1 MKKMNFAS
9 VSCEIAVADNFYFST
24 ESICEYGRDTV
35 RYAVERFFAKNIGLQ
50 RKCTW
55 ESWKIR
61 VGKGSEKNRQRFTYV
76 FPAPVM
82 ELPGEWV
89 RVAGMIDSRRSLHQA
104 RSDSARASLLCIRS
118 NLNNAANDLTRNA
131 FPREERNG
139 IP

>member
-1 MKKMNFAS
+1 M
-9 VSCEIAVADNFYFST
+9 
-24 ESICEYGRDTV
+24 

-61 VGKGSEKNRQRFTYV
+61 VGKGNEKNRQRFTYV

-89 RVAGMIDSRRSLHQA
+89 RVAGMIDSRGVCIKRVQILREHPCF
-104 RSDSARASLLCIRS
+104 ASEAI
-118 NLNNAANDLTRNA
+118 
-131 FPREERNG
+131 
-139 IP
+139 

>member
-24 ESICEYGRDTV
+24 ESICDYGRDAV

-89 RVAGMIDSRRSLHQA
+89 RVAGMIDSRGVCIKRVQILREHPCF
-104 RSDSARASLLCIRS
+104 ASEAI
-118 NLNNAANDLTRNA
+118 
-131 FPREERNG
+131 
-139 IP
+139 

>member
-61 VGKGSEKNRQRFTYV
+61 VGKGSEKNRQRFHLRFSCTCH
-76 FPAPVM
+76 
-82 ELPGEWV
+82 GT
-89 RVAGMIDSRRSLHQA
+89 AGRMGAGSR
-104 RSDSARASLLCIRS
+104 
-118 NLNNAANDLTRNA
+118 ND
-131 FPREERNG
+131 
-139 IP
+139 

>member
-76 FPAPVM
+76 F
-82 ELPGEWV
+82 
-89 RVAGMIDSRRSLHQA
+89 

>member
-55 ESWKIR
+55 K
-61 VGKGSEKNRQRFTYV
+61 
-76 FPAPVM
+76 
-82 ELPGEWV
+82 
-89 RVAGMIDSRRSLHQA
+89 
-104 RSDSARASLLCIRS
+104 
-118 NLNNAANDLTRNA
+118 
-131 FPREERNG
+131 
-139 IP
+139 

>member
-24 ESICEYGRDTV
+24 ENICEYGRDTV

-61 VGKGSEKNRQRFTYV
+61 VGKE
-76 FPAPVM
+76 
-82 ELPGEWV
+82 V
-89 RVAGMIDSRRSLHQA
+89 RKTDSVSLTFFLHL
-104 RSDSARASLLCIRS
+104 SWNCRA
-118 NLNNAANDLTRNA
+118 
-131 FPREERNG
+131 NG
-139 IP
+139 CG

>member
-61 VGKGSEKNRQRFTYV
+61 VGKGSEKT
-76 FPAPVM
+76 
-82 ELPGEWV
+82 
-89 RVAGMIDSRRSLHQA
+89 DSVSLTFFLHL
-104 RSDSARASLLCIRS
+104 SWNCRA
-118 NLNNAANDLTRNA
+118 
-131 FPREERNG
+131 NG
-139 IP
+139 CG

>member
-61 VGKGSEKNRQRFTYV
+61 VGKGSEK
-76 FPAPVM
+76 
-82 ELPGEWV
+82 
-89 RVAGMIDSRRSLHQA
+89 DSVLLMSFLHRLWNCQA
-104 RSDSARASLLCIRS
+104 
-118 NLNNAANDLTRNA
+118 
-131 FPREERNG
+131 NG
-139 IP
+139 CE

>member
-1 MKKMNFAS
+1 M
-9 VSCEIAVADNFYFST
+9 
-24 ESICEYGRDTV
+24 
-35 RYAVERFFAKNIGLQ
+35 
-50 RKCTW
+50 
-55 ESWKIR
+55 
-61 VGKGSEKNRQRFTYV
+61 GKGSEKNRQRFTYV

-89 RVAGMIDSRRSLHQA
+89 RVAGMIDSRGVLHQA

>member
-55 ESWKIR
+55 E
-61 VGKGSEKNRQRFTYV
+61 
-76 FPAPVM
+76 
-82 ELPGEWV
+82 GEWV
-89 RVAGMIDSRRSLHQA
+89 RVAGMIDSRGVCIKRVQILREHPCF
-104 RSDSARASLLCIRS
+104 ASEAI
-118 NLNNAANDLTRNA
+118 
-131 FPREERNG
+131 
-139 IP
+139 